1 MYPHWAR
8 ALFWVLGPQESQTK
22 VQPSRTLVGKSED
35 NDVLPRSG
43 TELTSIPPRSLGGYN
58 KIPQTGWFKEQMFI
72 SLSGGWMS
80 KIRVSADPVSGG
92 HHLPGLQADTHSPR
106 PHKVER
112 EWIWD
117 LFLLI

>member
-1 MYPHWAR
+1 MSKIRVSADP
-8 ALFWVLGPQESQTK
+8 V
-22 VQPSRTLVGKSED
+22 
-35 NDVLPRSG
+35 SG
-43 TELTSIPPRSLGGYN
+43 GWMSKIRVSADPVSGGCMS
-58 KIPQTGWFKEQMFI
+58 KIRVSADPV
-72 SLSGGWMS
+72 SGGWMS